1 MYGRYVGPMKAWKL
15 LAALKSHMARVA
27 SGNSGDHIPAIH
39 THAARRIPHLPR
51 LASFAHALLFKP
63 MLILLLDT
71 AALPSPYDEALL
83 PRPIPPSVPVLALV
97 CELASGVWVLEC
109 GVLTSREA

>member
-1 MYGRYVGPMKAWKL
+1 
-15 LAALKSHMARVA
+15 
-27 SGNSGDHIPAIH
+27 
-39 THAARRIPHLPR
+39 
-51 LASFAHALLFKP
+51 

-71 AALPSPYDEALL
+71 AALPSPYDKALL